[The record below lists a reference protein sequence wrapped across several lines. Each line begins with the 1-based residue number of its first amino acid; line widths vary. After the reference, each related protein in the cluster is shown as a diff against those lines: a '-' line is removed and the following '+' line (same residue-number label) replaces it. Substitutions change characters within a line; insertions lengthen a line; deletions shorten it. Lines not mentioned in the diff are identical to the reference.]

1 MVNDLVGM
9 GKLAESFEKGT
20 KEIRQLTYD
29 FLAPPVKEVGQLIAD
44 KIRFN
49 RFSNAIQAM
58 KEAKKMIKAAGIQQ
72 KPVDLK
78 IFMPLIEF
86 CSLEEDHDM
95 VSRWAGLLASAA
107 IGGMMLPA
115 FVRILSEL
123 SADEAM
129 ILDYIYIHRKK
140 VDGIMDTVSNP
151 GVDKEELIA
160 AIGLPE
166 EEYGIRI
173 LDLLRLRLI
182 EQVTTDAMNWRPGYG
197 DWGAGGYIGLTA
209 LGEAFIS
216 ACKGPSKKSP
226 E

>member
-1 MVNDLVGM
+1 MVNDLVGI
-9 GKLAESFEKGT
+9 GKLAESIEKGT

-29 FLAPPVKEVGQLIAD
+29 FLAPSVKEAGQLIAD
-44 KIRFN
+44 KINRIKFN
-49 RFSNAIQAM
+49 KLSNPIQAM
-58 KEAKKMIKAAGIQQ
+58 EEAKAMIKAAGIQQ

-95 VSRWAGLLASAA
+95 VSRYAGLLASAA

-140 VDGIMDTVSNP
+140 VDGIMDTVSNR

-160 AIGLPE
+160 AIKLPE
-166 EEYGIRI
+166 EFEFDVHSSSIDGVSDIRKT
-173 LDLLRLRLI
+173 LSNYLNRR
-182 EQVTTDAMNWRPGYG
+182 NRHR
-197 DWGAGGYIGLTA
+197 
-209 LGEAFIS
+209 
-216 ACKGPSKKSP
+216 
-226 E
+226 